1 MNEVILF
8 IIFGI
13 VVFGG
18 YFLLR
23 RVPKPTVNYI
33 RILMTFVILALVWLD
48 WDERN
53 KAPQYILTA
62 LAVSRLLKEFFEVRK
77 FQASKSTKS

>member
-8 IIFGI
+8 IGFAVILFS
-13 VVFGG
+13 G

-23 RVPKPTVNYI
+23 KISKPTISYI
-33 RILMTFVILALVWLD
+33 RISMAVAMLVLVWWD

-53 KAPQYILTA
+53 QAPQYILTA
-62 LAVSRLLKEFFEVRK
+62 LAVASLIREFFVIRK
-77 FQASKSTKS
+77 FQKNAPL